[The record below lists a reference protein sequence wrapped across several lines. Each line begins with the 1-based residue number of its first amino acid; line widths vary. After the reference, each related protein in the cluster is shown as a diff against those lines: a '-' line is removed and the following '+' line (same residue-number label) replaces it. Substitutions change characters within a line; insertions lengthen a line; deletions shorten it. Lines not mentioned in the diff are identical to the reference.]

1 MPVAP
6 PGEPLNGCRPARPP
20 APAPKTP
27 TGDVRMSLLQRV
39 LVAIANL
46 VFALVFGRALGA

>member
-1 MPVAP
+1 MVVA
-6 PGEPLNGCRPARPP
+6 RRAVP

>member
-1 MPVAP
+1 MVVA
-6 PGEPLNGCRPARPP
+6 RRAHP

-27 TGDVRMSLLQRV
+27 TGDGRMSLLQRV

-46 VFALVFGRALGA
+46 VFALVFGRVLGA